1 MEVAS
6 LLICVMSPPVCL
18 PVKKLSDKRFMESNI
33 VRFMSYT
40 SFPATREVMMDESI
54 LMEQTTDIHR
64 GDEQD
69 YEQNLSVET
78 SVFIQYLVIKEF

>member
-54 LMEQTTDIHR
+54 LMSKLQI
-64 GDEQD
+64 
-69 YEQNLSVET
+69 
-78 SVFIQYLVIKEF
+78 FIEAMSRITNRICP